1 MTIKRVLK
9 SEDEAA
15 AGYYVDDE
23 SPTFFCKPRRKILGM
38 EKCLTDFLNANAFE
52 KRRSV
57 CWRCSYGR
65 KNREGFSED

>member
-1 MTIKRVLK
+1 MTMKRVHV
-9 SEDEAA
+9 EDE
-15 AGYYVDDE
+15 AGYYVDSE
-23 SPTFFCKPRRKILGM
+23 SPTFFCKPRRKVLGM

-65 KNREGFSED
+65 KNREDFSED